1 MIKKGGEKTMYK
13 IYLVLRGTQWIT
25 IHEDPEV
32 KELFGT
38 AEIPTAFTH
47 LVPKAEVIAELSR
60 LNPGNQIICRG

>member
-1 MIKKGGEKTMYK
+1 MYK

-38 AEIPTAFTH
+38 REIPTGFTN
-47 LVPKAEVIAELSR
+47 LMPAWQVKAEISR
-60 LNPGNQIICRG
+60 LNPDSQIICRG